1 MMPGHIA
8 RMGQQQRVG
17 RSFLSA
23 FGGGGGAMAQRNFW
37 RGAGALAVH
46 GRVVSSANALNF
58 SGIDRTAKSH
68 STECNAA
75 SNPAINS
82 TTATTQKAGEVE
94 FYSGGANY
102 ASLNKNNGGE
112 DSYFVTYLSGEDR
125 TLRTSMAD
133 SAAEADESLKASG
146 FCMMGVA
153 DGVGGWAD
161 IGVDAGLYS
170 RQLMH
175 LSSVNSETQNPANPN
190 PKQVLYEAVQDTT
203 AKGSATVCIVALTTK
218 GEGASLRAANLGDS
232 GFIVVREKQVMFKSP
247 VQQHSFNF
255 PYQVS
260 SLPKY
265 SDNPMT
271 AETFSYDVM
280 PGDTIVLGTDGL
292 FDNLYPEEV
301 ASIVYQAKANG
312 TKPGELAHILAKITL
327 EVATDKKRDTP
338 FANGARAVGFPHEFG
353 GKMDDVTCV
362 VSYVQRASKL

>member
-1 MMPGHIA
+1 
-8 RMGQQQRVG
+8 
-17 RSFLSA
+17 
-23 FGGGGGAMAQRNFW
+23 MAQRNFW

-301 ASIVYQAKANG
+301 ASIVYQVSA
-312 TKPGELAHILAKITL
+312 PPPPPPPSPIL
-327 EVATDKKRDTP
+327 
-338 FANGARAVGFPHEFG
+338 G
-353 GKMDDVTCV
+353 
-362 VSYVQRASKL
+362 